1 MCGLDVGGRGVGTRT
16 EVNLEE
22 TEEAGEEREGEG
34 RLERYQP
41 RPHQSDRTGGECVE
55 EDLLRSLLG
64 DRHIVAPFA
73 CREHTRAL
81 LQPDSKKRKAA
92 C

>member
-1 MCGLDVGGRGVGTRT
+1 MQQGRVRHDSHPRLHLFVRVGAEIVRPHVGMCGLDVGGRGVGTRT

-41 RPHQSDRTGGECVE
+41 RPHQSDRVFE
-55 EDLLRSLLG
+55 
-64 DRHIVAPFA
+64 
-73 CREHTRAL
+73 TRL
-81 LQPDSKKRKAA
+81 
-92 C
+92 